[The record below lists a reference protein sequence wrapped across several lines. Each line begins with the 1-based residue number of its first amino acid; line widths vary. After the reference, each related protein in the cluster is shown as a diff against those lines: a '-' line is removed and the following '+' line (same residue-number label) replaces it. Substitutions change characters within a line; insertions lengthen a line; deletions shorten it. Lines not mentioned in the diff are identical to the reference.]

1 MCWWDFTSEE
11 LWLFSEGNGQ
21 ILEAFEQWHD
31 MISRQIMLEK
41 RMATHSSIL
50 AWKIADRGTWQAIVH
65 GVTESD
71 TE

>member
-11 LWLFSEGNGQ
+11 LWLFSEGNDQ

-41 RMATHSSIL
+41 RMATHSRIL